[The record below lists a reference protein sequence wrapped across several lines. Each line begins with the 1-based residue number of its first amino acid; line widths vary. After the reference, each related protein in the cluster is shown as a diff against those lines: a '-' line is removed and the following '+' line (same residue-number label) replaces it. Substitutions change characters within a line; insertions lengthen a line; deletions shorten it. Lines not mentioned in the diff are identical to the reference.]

1 MSSPRRLV
9 LLIAIVG
16 VALGL
21 PAVGRAQAQVLWP
34 GVTYERGVQFTPNG
48 PVAISILRGPRP
60 GGTTTLEP
68 LLSNESLLGR
78 ERLTTMQKRLAS
90 TAVTAGVNGDFFTL
104 ATGRPSGVLMRDG
117 VLVSPP
123 RSARSSAG
131 ITSDGRLDV
140 RRISFFGSWQGSGAK
155 HPVTAFNEVP
165 EAGQVGLFTD
175 TYGPFSPL
183 VPGATVVIL
192 FPFPE
197 AVPNLDLD
205 AVVGEVRASG
215 ASVEIPAGGA
225 VLLARGTAAE
235 ALVAEALPG
244 AGVTVRLQLRPN
256 WPGVVA
262 AIGGGPQIVRGGV
275 PVFRAGEEF
284 TSSQLG
290 PRVARTG
297 IGQLRNGRIILVA
310 VDGRQPH
317 RSVGLTNF
325 ELAQTLVRLGA
336 VTAMAM
342 DSGGSTTM
350 AFDGKMLNTPSD
362 GSERRISTA
371 LVFAYR
377 GVYLSETPAR
387 VSPNGDGVDEVPT
400 LAYRVTQPSVVKTQ
414 LLAPDGS
421 IAAESTA
428 QTEPG
433 SYPVAFP
440 PAPAAPADGTDPS
453 VTAAPPALGPW
464 RLVVSSVDDLGRPT
478 SMTRSFVVDDTLGF
492 LRVPKRVV
500 LGKSTPGVEI
510 AWRQARPAKAIVTIT
525 STAVASS
532 CARWRSASLEA
543 GERATVW
550 DGLGRGKKAVA
561 AGTYTVRVA
570 TVGPVGRSELAAS
583 LQLRRTR

>member
-1 MSSPRRLV
+1 MSSPRRPL
-9 LLIAIVG
+9 LLAAALIAV
-16 VALGL
+16 LSF
-21 PAVGRAQAQVLWP
+21 PAGSGAQARVLWP

-60 GGTTTLEP
+60 GGTTSLEP

-78 ERLTTMQKRLAS
+78 ETLTAMQKRLAPA
-90 TAVTAGVNGDFFTL
+90 AVTAGVNGDFFTL

-131 ITSDGRLDV
+131 ITSDGRLDI
-140 RRISFFGSWQGSGAK
+140 RRVSFFGSWQGSGAK
-155 HPVTAFNEVP
+155 HPLTAFNQVP
-165 EAGQVGLFTD
+165 EMGQVALFTD

-197 AVPNLDLD
+197 AVPNLDLG

-225 VLLARGTAAE
+225 VLLARGSAAT
-235 ALVAEALPG
+235 ALVAEALPD
-244 AGVTVRLQLRPN
+244 AAVTVRLQLRPD

-262 AIGGGPQIVRGGV
+262 AIGGGPQIVRGGA
-275 PVFRAGEEF
+275 PVFQAGEEF

-290 PRVARTG
+290 PRAPRTG
-297 IGQLRNGRIILVA
+297 VGQLRNGRIILVA
-310 VDGRQPH
+310 VDGRQPG
-317 RSVGLTNF
+317 RSIGLTNF

-336 VTAMAM
+336 VSAMAL

-350 AFDGKMLNTPSD
+350 AFDGTVLNTPSD

-371 LVFAYR
+371 LVLAYR

-387 VSPNGDGVDEVPT
+387 ISPNGDGVDDAPALT
-400 LAYRVTQPSVVKTQ
+400 YRVLQPSAVKTR

-421 IAAESTA
+421 VAAESVA
-428 QTEPG
+428 QAEPG
-433 SYPVAFP
+433 AYPVAFP
-440 PAPAAPADGTDPS
+440 PAPAATVEGTDPS
-453 VTAAPPALGPW
+453 VGAAPPALGPW
-464 RLVVSSVDDLGRPT
+464 RLIVEAVDELGRAT
-478 SMTRSFVVDDTLGF
+478 SMTRSFVLDDTLGF
-492 LRVPKRVV
+492 LRVPRRVTLV
-500 LGKSTPGVEI
+500 KGAPGVAI
-510 AWRQARPAKAIVTIT
+510 AWRQARPAKAIVTILD
-525 STAVASS
+525 SGGEAVRTLALGE
-532 CARWRSASLEA
+532 LEA
-543 GERATVW
+543 GERAAVW
-550 DGLGRGKKAVA
+550 DGLGRGRKAAA
-561 AGTYTVRVA
+561 AGTYTIRVA
-570 TVGPVGRSELAAS
+570 TVGPVGRSELSAS